1 MDIPA
6 IYQYYPSVPLS
17 DLSDLYS
24 PGNNTLANKKICII
38 SALPKTLRINQQF
51 PFKNTY
57 TLFLQDITT
66 VDSIDWEVKV
76 YRNGAKI
83 TAPSFIGKTG
93 EKTNRYTLEFH
104 TDIVDPASG
113 FIRADKIKVICKVK
127 KGAEEKELSVEH
139 RLVKAWNAREAGMF
153 SHNQTVLPDGDPA
166 TTNYMVNHLND
177 FIQKDTIFWNQ
188 SPVHVDV
195 TGENTL
201 MKIVMGIVYNVLETS
216 EDHLFTPPVFYDL
229 NKHRNYG
236 VENLINKADITEYDG
251 PFTAGISRL
260 PLHLLSDVLGNGF
273 EVPDYNDITSA
284 NKVYGMIVYN
294 QALTVNTVEDDFLMT
309 IPAKIQDSK
318 ERLAANK
325 TRTRALY
332 HFAQFPKSAITLTA
346 LFVKYLFECSRKNEC
361 KDFEYSFITWPHL
374 GFDSLKLKENQDFLR
389 YTLTH
394 YFNGPTNL
402 IDDFAER
409 AMKVNK
415 LVWSPAV
422 YTVVHAHPRIV
433 MAYFAKR
440 VVKRIDVVRNAAGAI
455 TSSEFIIDFE
465 RIDSSAQRTDDDEMA
480 LPADQQPDFDT
491 VLGKEI
497 FLVVETLGC
506 RGKAIKINVKPGNDL
521 MSGNTDPLPLR
532 NHVTQADETELEAV
546 VGNFNALRTSGAASL
561 PGTIATQQYTA
572 INHKDKAIFRIAL
585 RNELGDLPFWQAGD
599 AFRGITGLRDTLG
612 ELIITV
618 KRSDDKPAFFGNA
631 LNMPTVSGEFLSAN
645 DKYNNS
651 ARLRVGNYVVYEIYH
666 PQYPYRITSRDGEA
680 VETIGRINNV
690 YVRDLPSP
698 PPDRDKKKV
707 AYYFHDALGN
717 EHHIC
722 TTISLTTFGKI
733 RQNWNEDIETGDP
746 LNPAER
752 VFLTQRHAGEK
763 IDAIR
768 MRFFENGTYVEG
780 RGGNAA
786 AYLNDTPNAW
796 RWYANDLLTIADLV
810 DADIIHSPVSGPN
823 PITALDYKRGSV
835 RIKFNWQHTRRRW
848 VNPDLF
854 AGILGALQTLYEANS
869 SLTMTTAGM
878 AFEDASCYPSTEHV
892 NGEALD
898 SNYFFNIH
906 GAHDIAANQEFI
918 DQLWYWGFRTF
929 RIGFGMNY
937 NHGDPDNVGPAPTLH
952 TSHLHSTHFD
962 HDTVKIIA

>member
-57 TLFLQDITT
+57 TLFLEDITA
-66 VDSIDWEVKV
+66 VDSIEWEVKV

-93 EKTNRYTLEFH
+93 ENTNRYTLEFH
-104 TDIVDPASG
+104 TDVVDPTSG

-127 KGAEEKELSVEH
+127 KGREEKELSVEH
-139 RLVKAWNAREAGMF
+139 RLIKAWNAREAGMF
-153 SHNQTVLPDGDPA
+153 SSNQTVLPDGDPA

-177 FIQKDTIFWNQ
+177 LIQKDTIVWNER
-188 SPVHVDV
+188 PIHIDV
-195 TGENTL
+195 SGENTL

-216 EDHLFTPPVFYDL
+216 EDHLFAPPVFYDL

-236 VENLINKADITEYDG
+236 VENLINKADVTEYDG

-260 PLHLLSDVLGNGF
+260 PLHLLSDVLGTEF

-284 NKVYGMIVYN
+284 NKVYSMIVYN

-325 TRTRALY
+325 ARTKALY
-332 HFAQFPKSAITLTA
+332 HFAQFPKAAITLTA
-346 LFVKYLFECSRKNEC
+346 LFIKYLFECSRKNEC

-394 YFNGPTNL
+394 YFNGPANL
-402 IDDFAER
+402 VDDFAER
-409 AMKVNK
+409 AMKVNT

-433 MAYFAKR
+433 TAYFAKR
-440 VVKRIDVVRNAAGAI
+440 VVKRIDVVKNAAGDI
-455 TSSEFIIDFE
+455 TSSEFIIDLE
-465 RIDSSAQRTDDDEMA
+465 RIDSSAQRAGDDEMA
-480 LPADQQPDFDT
+480 LPANEQPAFDT

-506 RGKAIKINVKPGNDL
+506 RGKSIKVNVKPGDTQ
-521 MSGNTDPLPLR
+521 MSGDTNPLSLW
-532 NHVTQADETELEAV
+532 NHTTQADETDLEAV
-546 VGNFNALRTSGAASL
+546 VGNFNALRITGGAAL
-561 PGTIATQQYTA
+561 PGTVATHKYTT
-572 INHKDKAIFRIAL
+572 INHKDNAIFRIAL
-585 RNELGDLPFWQAGD
+585 RNNMGDLPFWQAGD
-599 AFRGITGLRDTLG
+599 AFRGITGLRDNMG
-612 ELIITV
+612 ELVISV
-618 KRSDDKPAFFGNA
+618 KRSDDKPVFFGNA
-631 LNMPTVSGEFLSAN
+631 LNMPAVSGEFLSAN

-651 ARLRVGNYVVYEIYH
+651 ARMRVANYVVYEIYH
-666 PQYPYRITSRDGEA
+666 PQYPYRISSMHGE
-680 VETIGRINNV
+680 VIETIGRINNI
-690 YVRDLPSP
+690 YVRDLPSS

-707 AYYFHDALGN
+707 TYYFHDALGN
-717 EHHIC
+717 EHNIC
-722 TTISLTTFGKI
+722 TTISLTTTAKV
-733 RQNWNEDIETGDP
+733 REAWNNTIVTGNA

-752 VFLTQRHAGEK
+752 EFLVQRHAGEK

-780 RGGNAA
+780 RAGSPAE
-786 AYLNDTPNAW
+786 YLNDAPNAW
-796 RWYANDLLTIADLV
+796 RWYRSDITNFIDLV
-810 DADIIHSPVSGPN
+810 DADILHSTYSGPN
-823 PITALDYKRGSV
+823 PVTALNYERGGV
-835 RIKFNWQHTRRRW
+835 RIRFDWQHTRRRW
-848 VNPDLF
+848 GNPDVF
-854 AGILGALQTLYEANS
+854 AGILGALQTLYERDRT
-869 SLTMTTAGM
+869 LTMTTAGM

-898 SNYFFNIH
+898 SNYFAQHN
-906 GAHDIAANQEFI
+906 DNQEFI
-918 DQLWYWGFRTF
+918 NQLWYWGFRTF
-929 RIGFGMNY
+929 RVGAGMVY
-937 NHGDPDNVGPAPTLH
+937 NHATADGGAPPTLH
-952 TSHLHSTHFD
+952 TSHLHTTHFD